1 MGYFK
6 KGNAGACLEYGFGL
20 QYNYIVIRN
29 PKTHN
34 FDYYLGPCMMPGD
47 HPIEEL
53 RRCHGSDPEPLCFD
67 EEGFSFGASEVWFLG
82 KGSWGMGFRAPKPS
96 TLRMKPKS
104 S

>member
-53 RRCHGSDPEPLCFD
+53 RRCHGSDPEPFALTKKAL
-67 EEGFSFGASEVWFLG
+67 ASELRRSGFLE
-82 KGSWGMGFRAPKPS
+82 KGLGAWGLGPLNPQLS
-96 TLRMKPKS
+96 E
-104 S
+104 